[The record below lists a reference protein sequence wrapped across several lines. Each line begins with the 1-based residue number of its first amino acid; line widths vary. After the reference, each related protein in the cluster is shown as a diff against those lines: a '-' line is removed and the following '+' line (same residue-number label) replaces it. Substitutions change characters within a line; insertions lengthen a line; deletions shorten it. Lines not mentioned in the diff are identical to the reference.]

1 MLRAAHRRLGLLLA
15 AILLFSMIP
24 ALGPPSAAA
33 AAPADIWVSATTGS
47 DTTGDGSAAAP
58 FKTITKAL
66 SVAAAFD
73 DIHVMPGTYNTA
85 LGETFP
91 LDIPQHVSLLGEGPP
106 LPHIAGDG
114 VHTTITL
121 YAATDFSLI
130 RGLELTGGGNSFFA
144 GGLAI
149 GIGDDDGNTSV
160 QIWDCYIHDNID
172 ISGAT
177 SAISAG
183 GADGMTI
190 GNCVITDNMSISNGG
205 AITVMESHPVAIFD
219 CVIEDNE
226 AADHGGGI
234 YALWSYV
241 ILDNTSVSHNAAGKR
256 GGGIYSANSDL
267 DVTDCIIAGNM
278 ADESGGA
285 LAIDNDY
292 AWLTNCTIFGNEA
305 PDFAGILSTSVLPS
319 DWGMMNSIMWGHG
332 EADLTN
338 GWTCTYSC
346 IEDDGISGTG
356 VIHDDPQF
364 TSIPGDGPP
373 DLHVLRGSPCI
384 DTGDPVN
391 EYSGEDIENTPR
403 PLDGTGDGTAR
414 TDMGAYEVPEF
425 GVFRLDGETRY
436 ETACEVWTSTIDYA
450 EIAVIATGEN
460 FPDALSASAL
470 AGAVDGPLLLVRRD
484 TVPDIVVQTLDDLYV
499 ERVYVVGGTS
509 AVSAAVASDLEGAG
523 YPVSRIAGVDRY
535 ETAAEVAREVARL
548 MGSSF
553 SKSAFVARGDTFP
566 DALAVS
572 AWAYAGGTPVILTR
586 PTVLPDPSADAL
598 EDLGIEHVLIPGG
611 TVAVSAVV
619 ESAVEAI
626 TGESA
631 SRCAGSNRYD
641 TARLVAE
648 FQSDVPCPLTYH
660 RIGLAT
666 GTDFPDA
673 LAGGAACGAAR
684 GTLLLTDPAT
694 LSVPTHEFL
703 TVHASAI
710 YVVDVYGG
718 INAISEA
725 VRTAVLAALD

>member
-1 MLRAAHRRLGLLLA
+1 MAFRAHRRLGLLLTVS
-15 AILLFSMIP
+15 LLFSMVP
-24 ALGPPSAAA
+24 ALGLPSAAA
-33 AAPADIWVSATTGS
+33 AVPADIWVSATTGS
-47 DTTGDGSAAAP
+47 DTTGDGSEATP
-58 FKTITKAL
+58 YKTITKAL

-73 DIHVMPGTYNTA
+73 DVHVMPGTYDTA

-106 LPHIAGDG
+106 LPHIAGDS

-121 YAATDFSLI
+121 TAATDFSFI
-130 RGLELTGGGNSFFA
+130 RGFELTGGGNSFFA

-149 GIGDDDGNTSV
+149 GIADDDGNTSV

-190 GNCVITDNMSISNGG
+190 GNCVIRDNTSVSDGG
-205 AITVMESHPVAIFD
+205 AISLNQSHPVAIFD
-219 CVIEDNE
+219 CVIQDNE
-226 AADHGGGI
+226 ATERGGGI
-234 YALWSYV
+234 FAYLSYV
-241 ILDNTSVSHNAAGKR
+241 ILDNTSVSHNAAGTR
-256 GGGIYSANSDL
+256 GGGIYSAGSDL

-285 LAIDNDY
+285 LAIDHDY

-305 PDFAGILSTSVLPS
+305 PTFAGILSTSVNPS
-319 DWGMMNSIMWGHG
+319 DWGMMNSIVWGHG
-332 EADLTN
+332 EADLSN

-346 IEDDGISGTG
+346 IEDDGVSGTG

-373 DLHVLRGSPCI
+373 DLHVLLGSPCI

-403 PLDGTGDGTAR
+403 PLDGNGDDIAR

-425 GVFRLDGETRY
+425 GVFRFDGETRY

-450 EIAVIATGEN
+450 EVAVIATGEN

-470 AGAVDGPLLLVRRD
+470 AGAVDGPLLLVQRD
-484 TVPDIVVQTLDDLYV
+484 TVPDIVSQTLDDLHV
-499 ERVYVVGGTS
+499 ERVYIVGGTS
-509 AVSAAVASDLEGAG
+509 AVSAAVADDLEDGG
-523 YPVSRIAGVDRY
+523 YAVTRIDGEDRY
-535 ETAAEVAREVARL
+535 ETAAEVAREVAWL
-548 MGSSF
+548 MGSGF
-553 SKSAFVARGDTFP
+553 SQSAFVARGDDFP

-572 AWAYAGGTPVILTR
+572 AWAYAEGTPVILTR
-586 PTVLPDPSADAL
+586 PAALPDPSADAL
-598 EDLGIEHVLIPGG
+598 DDLGIQYVLIPGG
-611 TVAVSAVV
+611 TVAVSTGV

-648 FQSDVPCPLTYH
+648 FQADVPCPLTYH

-694 LSVPTHEFL
+694 LSVPTYEFL
-703 TVHASAI
+703 TGHAVEVYA
-710 YVVDVYGG
+710 VDVYGG
-718 INAISEA
+718 TTAISET
-725 VRTAVLAALD
+725 VRAAVLAALD